1 MLSMKHKIMIVD
13 DDQLIYSSLKR
24 VLTTKNYDVVVC
36 TTGGAVMDTLMNE
49 QPELVLLDIYLGD
62 ASGLDILP
70 EVKKIYP
77 QLPVIMMTAYS
88 DVQLAVNAMKNG
100 AEDFIVKPINLDQL
114 DIIIHKALQYT
125 SLQNEVARLKSL
137 MEADS
142 GTANVRV
149 LGASKAMI
157 TVMLAAEKYA
167 QSEDTTVL
175 IEGESGTGKELI
187 ARFIHKSSRRSDGPF
202 VSINCGAI
210 PRDLAE
216 SELFG
221 YEKGAFTGASD
232 KMRQGRFELANGGTI
247 LLDEIGEL
255 SLDVQVKLLRV
266 LQERTF
272 YRLGGS
278 KEISVNVRVLAATN
292 RSLEKSVEIGTFRED
307 LFYRLNVATL
317 IVPPLRERK
326 EDISLLAY
334 AFMNEFAEK
343 FNKSMRGIAPD
354 AVKILESHTWKG
366 NVRELRNTMERVV
379 LLIDSDVVK
388 AQNLSF
394 LTGAKPSAT
403 EAAPLPG
410 GDSFAIRIPSTG
422 VKMNTVLHEVITRTL
437 KLTDGNQVQ
446 AAKILGLSR
455 SKLRYRMEQLGIEVA
470 KNVT

>member
-1 MLSMKHKIMIVD
+1 MKHKIMIVD

-24 VLTTKNYDVVVC
+24 VLTTKNYDVAVC
-36 TTGGAVMDTLMNE
+36 TTGGAVMESLVNE
-49 QPELVLLDIYLGD
+49 SPELVLLDIYLGD

-70 EVKKIYP
+70 EVKKLYP

-114 DIIIHKALQYT
+114 DIIIQKALQYC
-125 SLQNEVARLKSL
+125 SLQNEVARLRTL
-137 MEADS
+137 MESDG

-149 LGASKAMI
+149 LGASKAMMS
-157 TVMLAAEKYA
+157 VMLAAEKYA

-278 KEISVNVRVLAATN
+278 KEITVNVRVLAATN
-292 RSLEKSVEIGTFRED
+292 RSLEKSVEVGTFRED

-334 AFMNEFAEK
+334 AFMNEFGEK

-354 AVKILESHTWKG
+354 AIKILESHQWKG
-366 NVRELRNTMERVV
+366 NVRELRNTMERIV
-379 LLIDSDVVK
+379 LLIDGDVVK
-388 AQNLSF
+388 PQHLSF
-394 LTGAKPSAT
+394 LAGAKPLPG
-403 EAAPLPG
+403 EGAPLPG
-410 GDSFAIRIPSTG
+410 GDTFAIRIPSAG